1 MRKIF
6 LECIAVVS
14 ILILPLFNAAASQ
27 EQDKQRFIYL
37 RWQSNGNRLL
47 NAEQINSLNQLK
59 NYPLYL
65 YAKYDYLVN
74 HIKTVSS
81 QQITQFVD
89 HYSNSPL
96 ADDLK
101 RLYIWTLYKQK
112 KWNTLITSPR
122 DNSVQTQCY
131 YYSALYNKTLNK
143 DVLKPVKSIWLTGHA
158 LPAACDPL
166 INVWEKTGQQTTDSI
181 LLRIALAIQEK
192 NIDLA
197 RYLTKQLP
205 PDNYKTIRI
214 TLLELL
220 KNPKK
225 LVNFANKIAAS
236 QFSKK
241 IVLLSFPRLAKQN
254 PNYALRVLPV
264 ITKKQQLSLKEIN
277 KLKEMIAWQFFSPP
291 TTPTQITWRD
301 DTIASIGNTALIE
314 RRIRQALREKND
326 NDLARWLNKLPKT
339 AKNKDE
345 WRYWQAILLARQ
357 GEREKA
363 NTEFD
368 TLSKQQGFYAMLSA
382 QKLGK
387 QYNHSANYP
396 IINDQLN
403 KDTQKL
409 LLERYNNH
417 VVIKRIK
424 ELLHWGDNAA
434 ARREW
439 LFFISRAENAKN
451 LAELARF
458 AHLQG
463 WGAYSIQATIQGK
476 LWNNWTE
483 RFPLAYIDIFKRALN
498 NKDIPLSYSLA
509 ISRQESAFQPRVISP
524 SGARG
529 LMQLMPATAKE
540 IARQIRGLNYS
551 SADQLYE
558 PKTNISLG
566 THFLEFV
573 YQQFNKNR
581 ILSSVA
587 YNAGPA
593 RAKLWLKETKGK
605 LDAPTFIETIPFAD
619 TRNYVKRVLVYDY
632 IYQLVLNHNANNLIF
647 ENEINRMY

>member
-1 MRKIF
+1 MSKVF
-6 LECIAVVS
+6 LECIAIAG
-14 ILILPLFNAAASQ
+14 ILVLPLFNATASQ

-37 RWQSNGNRLL
+37 KWQNNSNKFL
-47 NAEQINSLNQLK
+47 NAEQISSLSQLK

-74 HIKTVSS
+74 HITTVNT

-89 HYSNSPL
+89 HYSDSPL

-101 RLYIWTLYKQK
+101 RLYIWRLYKEK

-122 DNSVQTQCY
+122 DNSIQTQCY
-131 YYSALYNKTLNK
+131 YYFALYNNTLNK
-143 DVLKPVKSIWLTGHA
+143 NALKPVKSIWLTGQP
-158 LPAACDPL
+158 LPAACSPL
-166 INVWEKTGQQTTDSI
+166 IDVWKKTGEQTANSI

-197 RYLTKQLP
+197 TYLTKQLP
-205 PDNYKTIRI
+205 PDIYKTIRA

-220 KNPKK
+220 NNPKK
-225 LVNFANKIAAS
+225 LVNFASKISAS

-254 PNYALRVLPV
+254 PNYALNVLPV
-264 ITKKQQLSLKEIN
+264 ISKKQQLSLKEVN
-277 KLKEMIAWQFFSPP
+277 KLKKMIAWQFFSP
-291 TTPTQITWRD
+291 TATPTQTMWRD
-301 DTIASIGNTALIE
+301 NVIASIGNTALIE

-326 NDLARWLNKLPKT
+326 NDLARWLSKLSKT
-339 AKNKDE
+339 AKDKDE
-345 WRYWQAILLARQ
+345 WRYWQAILLARE
-357 GEREKA
+357 GETEKA
-363 NTEFD
+363 NAKLD

-382 QKLGK
+382 QKRGK
-387 QYNHSANYP
+387 PYNHSANYP
-396 IINDQLN
+396 IIHDEIN

-424 ELLHWGDNAA
+424 ELLHWEANIA

-439 LFFISRAENAKN
+439 LFLISQVDNTRN

-458 AHLQG
+458 AYLQG

-476 LWNNWTE
+476 LWNHWSE
-483 RFPLAYIDIFKRALN
+483 RFPLVYIDTFKRALN
-498 NKDIPLSYSLA
+498 NKDIPLSYLLA
-509 ISRQESAFQPRVISP
+509 ISRQESAFQPMAISP

-540 IARQIRGLNYS
+540 IAHQIRDLHYS
-551 SADQLYE
+551 SANQLYE
-558 PKTNISLG
+558 PKTNIWLG

-573 YQQFNKNR
+573 YQQFHKNR

-593 RAKLWLKETKGK
+593 RAKRWLKETKGK
-605 LDAPTFIETIPFAD
+605 LDAPTFIETIPFTD

-632 IYQLVLNHNANNLIF
+632 IYQLVLNHNANNVIF
-647 ENEINRMY
+647 ENEINWMY